1 MSLLKRREYIISE
14 YNKIKEAKDQGYN
27 EYEIDGAYEI
37 AWQRKASS
45 FCKFDLQEARDEINN
60 KFRE

>member
-1 MSLLKRREYIISE
+1 MSLLKRREYITEE
-14 YNKIKEAKDQGYN
+14 YNRIKEAENKGYT
-27 EYEIDGAYEI
+27 EYEIDAAYEL

-45 FCKFDLQEARDEINN
+45 FCKFDLESAREEINN

>member
-1 MSLLKRREYIISE
+1 MSLQNRRNYITEE
-14 YNKIKEAKDQGYN
+14 YNRIQEALNKGYN

-45 FCKFDLQEARDEINN
+45 FCKFDLEEAREEINN

>member
-1 MSLLKRREYIISE
+1 MENRRQYIISE
-14 YNKIKEAKDQGYN
+14 YNRIKEAENKGYN

-45 FCKFDLQEARDEINN
+45 FCKFDLEEAREELNN
-60 KFRE
+60 KFRD